1 MMDPTGGGIGKAA
14 GELMKEMQRAQQEV
28 QQQKINQPGGTGS
41 FDQVMQTQGTQGTQ
55 AAQQVQGAQAIQA
68 PAEASKV
75 LQQAKINANMPSTRV
90 GAAENS
96 EQSKLGD
103 MLQKLMGGQDK
114 MTQIMNMATSGRQFS
129 PAELLAMQAGV
140 YRFSQELELTSKV
153 VEKAT
158 SGIKQT
164 MNTQV

>member
-14 GELMKEMQRAQQEV
+14 GELMKEMQKAQQEV

-41 FDQVMQTQGTQGTQ
+41 FDQVMQTHGTQGTQ
-55 AAQQVQGAQAIQA
+55 QVQATHQVQA
-68 PAEASKV
+68 PAEAGKI

-90 GAAENS
+90 GAAEKS

-103 MLQKLMGGQDK
+103 MLQKLIGGQDK

>member
-1 MMDPTGGGIGKAA
+1 MMDPSGGGIGKAA

-28 QQQKINQPGGTGS
+28 QQQKINQPGGAGS
-41 FDQVMQTQGTQGTQ
+41 FDQVMQTHGTQS
-55 AAQQVQGAQAIQA
+55 AQQVQATQQVQA

-90 GAAENS
+90 GAAEKS

-103 MLQKLMGGQDK
+103 MLQKLIGGQDK
-114 MTQIMNMATSGRQFS
+114 MTQIMNMASSGRQFS

>member
-14 GELMKEMQRAQQEV
+14 GELMKEMQKAQQEV
-28 QQQKINQPGGTGS
+28 QQKNISQPGGVGS

-55 AAQQVQGAQAIQA
+55 AAQQVQATQQVHA
-68 PAEASKV
+68 PAEAGKV

-90 GAAENS
+90 GAAEKS

-103 MLQKLMGGQDK
+103 MLQKLIGGQDK
-114 MTQIMNMATSGRQFS
+114 MTQIMNMASSGRQFS